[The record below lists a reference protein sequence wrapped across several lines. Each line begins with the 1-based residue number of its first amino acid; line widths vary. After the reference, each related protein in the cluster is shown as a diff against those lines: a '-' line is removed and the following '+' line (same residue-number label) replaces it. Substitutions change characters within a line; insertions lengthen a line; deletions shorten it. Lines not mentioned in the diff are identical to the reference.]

1 MAIVRWDPLREME
14 DMFARYGRA
23 LGMPAS
29 GAPGATGQEAI
40 TSTEWVPRVDISE
53 TDDAFIIKAEIP
65 GVSKEDVKVTAENG
79 VLSISGERKE
89 EKEEK
94 SKKVHRVERL
104 YGTFFRTFVLPD
116 NVDESKINAEFK
128 YGVLTLTVPKTE
140 KAKPKSIEVKVH

>member
-14 DMFARYGRA
+14 DMFARYGKA
-23 LGMPAS
+23 LGM
-29 GAPGATGQEAI
+29 PGATGQEAI

-53 TDDAFIIKAEIP
+53 TDEAYIIKAEIP
-65 GVSKEDVKVTAENG
+65 GVNKDDVKVTAENG
-79 VLSISGERKE
+79 VLTISGERKQ

-94 SKKVHRVERL
+94 NKKVHRVERL

-128 YGVLTLTVPKTE
+128 DGVLTLTIPKTE
-140 KAKPKSIEVKVH
+140 KAKPKSIEVQVH

>member
-29 GAPGATGQEAI
+29 GVAGQEAI

-53 TDDAFIIKAEIP
+53 TDDAYIIKAEIP
-65 GVSKEDVKVTAENG
+65 GVNKEDVKVTAENG
-79 VLSISGERKE
+79 VLTISGERKE
-89 EKEEK
+89 EQEDKN
-94 SKKVHRVERL
+94 KKIHRVERL
-104 YGTFFRTFVLPD
+104 YGTFIRTFVLPD

-128 YGVLTLTVPKTE
+128 DGVLTLTVPKTE